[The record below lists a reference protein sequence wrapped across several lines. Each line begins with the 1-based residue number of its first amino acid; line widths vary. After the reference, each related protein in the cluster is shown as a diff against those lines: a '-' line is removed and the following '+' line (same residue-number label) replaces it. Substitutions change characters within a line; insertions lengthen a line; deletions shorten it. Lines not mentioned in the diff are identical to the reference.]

1 MKTLLI
7 LGRIITNKEQ
17 AMSLIAQLSNIWDG
31 SIESS
36 VAILEVEDRLVKA
49 GFLTWDDCEL
59 AEIA

>member
-17 AMSLIAQLSNIWDG
+17 AMSLITQLSRLADN
-31 SIESS
+31 SMEQS

-49 GFLTWDDCEL
+49 GFLTWDDCEI
-59 AEIA
+59 AEVA